1 LFRRLTG
8 KMGKETDTSIIDPQL
23 LINAYKNS
31 FFPMADSRGGPIKW
45 YSPDPR
51 AIIPL
56 DGLKISRSLK
66 QTIKKNTFKIL
77 VDTAFEE
84 VMRHCAERTDTWIS
98 EPVIQSYLGLY
109 NIGYAHSI
117 EAWKESKLAGGLYG
131 VSIGSAF
138 FGESMFSIA
147 RDASKVA
154 LVFLIDHLKNAG
166 YQLLDTQFM
175 TPHLRSLG
183 AVEISRT
190 EYLRILNKA
199 VNKES
204 SFVN

>member
-1 LFRRLTG
+1 MRE
-8 KMGKETDTSIIDPQL
+8 ETEARGIEPHL
-23 LINAYKNS
+23 LIKAYETG
-31 FFPMADSRGGPIKW
+31 FFPMADSRRGPIRW

-56 DGLKISRSLK
+56 DGLKISRSLR
-66 QTIKKNTFKIL
+66 QAINKNIFRIT

-98 EPVIQSYLGLY
+98 EEVIQSYLNLH
-109 NIGYAHSI
+109 NIGNAHSI
-117 EAWKESKLAGGLYG
+117 ETWKEEVLAGGLYG

-138 FGESMFSIA
+138 FGESMFSVV

-154 LVFLIDHLKNAG
+154 LVYLVDRLRIAG

-175 TPHLRSLG
+175 TPHLRRLG
-183 AVEISRT
+183 AVAISRT
-190 EYLRILNKA
+190 EYLDILHRS
-199 VNKES
+199 VNKKN
-204 SFVN
+204 SFVL